1 MSEFLICRLSEYPT
15 LGKEKLMGVRICN
28 RSNKLGL
35 LPLDRFIHSRRPFC
49 LRQFVPR
56 REKSSLCERDRGL
69 IASERA

>member
-15 LGKEKLMGVRICN
+15 FEGKTNGCPRICN

-56 REKSSLCERDRGL
+56 REKSSPCERGRGL